1 LHFSGPTLPYHNV
14 YGFSDFSRIYSAR
27 MINMRLFAKNVR
39 TFLLALILGLSVWLS
54 AVSIADPNE
63 VRAYP
68 NPIPLEV
75 VGQDPSLILTSE
87 MPQTVEVSLRAPRSV
102 WESLTGRDKAVRA
115 IVDLSGLSAGEHTC
129 EVQIM
134 VDMRPYQI
142 ILANPTSVSVVLE
155 SLSSR
160 TFPLSL
166 SLSGQPAAGYQVG
179 EATMDLTEITISG
192 PDSLV
197 QKATRARV
205 PINLDAVREG
215 IDESVPVQVLDTQDE
230 IVRGLT
236 INPESVHVTV
246 PISQQ
251 AGFRVVA
258 VKVVVQGQQAAGY
271 RIENIS
277 VFPPVVTVFADDP
290 ELVNQL
296 PGIVE
301 TQPLDLQDRKEDVS
315 TRLSLDLPENI
326 TIVGTQTVQVQVSI
340 SPIQTSVTLLNQ
352 LINVN
357 GLSEGLS
364 AEVFP
369 QTVDVIVSGP
379 LPVLDA
385 LTSKDVTVSVDVT
398 DLDIGVYQLTPDLKV
413 LVENVSQESILPG
426 TVEVVIAIPDTPTPT
441 AFPP

>member
-1 LHFSGPTLPYHNV
+1 
-14 YGFSDFSRIYSAR
+14 
-27 MINMRLFAKNVR
+27 MINMRLLAKNVR
-39 TFLLALILGLSVWLS
+39 TFLLALILGVSVWVS
-54 AVSIADPNE
+54 AVSAADPNE

-68 NPIPLEV
+68 EPIPLEV
-75 VGQDPSLILTSE
+75 IGQDPSLIITSE
-87 MPQTVEVSLRAPRSV
+87 IPPTVEVSLRAPRSV
-102 WESLTGRDKAVRA
+102 WESLIARDNSVRA
-115 IVDLSGLSAGEHTC
+115 IMDLTGLSAGEHTRD
-129 EVQIM
+129 VQIM

-142 ILANPTSVSVVLE
+142 VVKNPASVSVVLE
-155 SLSSR
+155 SVETR

-166 SLSGQPAAGYQVG
+166 SLTGQPAAGYQVG
-179 EATMDLTEITISG
+179 EATMDSTEITVSG
-192 PDSLV
+192 PESLV
-197 QKATRARV
+197 QQATRARI
-205 PINLDAVREG
+205 PINLDGVREG
-215 IDESVPVQVLDTQDE
+215 IDEAVPVQVLDAQDE
-230 IVRGLT
+230 MVRGLT

-251 AGFRVVA
+251 GGFRDVA
-258 VKVVVQGQQAAGY
+258 VKVVVQGQQAPGY

-277 VFPPVVTVFADDP
+277 VFPPVVTVFAEDP

-352 LINVN
+352 PINVN

-369 QTVDVIVSGP
+369 QAVDVIISGP

-385 LTSKDVTVSVDVT
+385 LASQDITVFVDAT
-398 DLDIGVYQLTPDLKV
+398 DLEIGVYQLKPEVKV
-413 LVENVSQESILPG
+413 LVENVLVESILPG
-426 TVEVVIAIPDTPTPT
+426 TVEVVIGIPDTPTPT

>member
-1 LHFSGPTLPYHNV
+1 
-14 YGFSDFSRIYSAR
+14 

-39 TFLLALILGLSVWLS
+39 TFLLALILGVSVWVS
-54 AVSIADPNE
+54 AVSFADPNE

-68 NPIPLEV
+68 DPIPLEV
-75 VGQDPSLILTSE
+75 IGQDPSLILTSE
-87 MPQTVEVSLRAPRSV
+87 IPPTVEVSLRAPRSV
-102 WESLTGRDKAVRA
+102 WDSLIARENSVRA
-115 IVDLSGLSAGEHTC
+115 IMDLTGLSAGEHTR

-134 VDMRPYQI
+134 VDMRPYQ
-142 ILANPTSVSVVLE
+142 LVLENPATVSVVLE
-155 SLSSR
+155 SVATR

-179 EATMDLTEITISG
+179 EATMDVTEITVSG
-192 PDSLV
+192 PESLV
-197 QKATRARV
+197 QQATRARV
-205 PINLDAVREG
+205 PINLDGVREG
-215 IDESVPVQVLDTQDE
+215 IDEDVPVQVLDAQDE

-251 AGFRVVA
+251 GGFRDVA
-258 VKVVVQGQQAAGY
+258 VKVVVQGQQAPGY

-290 ELVNQL
+290 ELVSQL

-326 TIVGTQTVQVQVSI
+326 TIVGPQTVQVQVSI

-352 LINVN
+352 PINVN

-364 AEVFP
+364 AQVFP
-369 QTVDVIVSGP
+369 QAVDVIISGP

-385 LTSKDVTVSVDVT
+385 LTSQDITVSVDVT
-398 DLDIGVYQLTPDLKV
+398 DLEIGVYQLTPEVKV
-413 LVENVSQESILPG
+413 LVENVLVESILPG
-426 TVEVVIAIPDTPTPT
+426 TVEVVIAIPNTPTPT
-441 AFPP
+441 AFPAP

>member
-1 LHFSGPTLPYHNV
+1 
-14 YGFSDFSRIYSAR
+14 
-27 MINMRLFAKNVR
+27 MINMRLLAKNVR
-39 TFLLALILGLSVWLS
+39 TFLLALILGVSVWVS
-54 AVSIADPNE
+54 AVSAADPNE

-68 NPIPLEV
+68 DPIPLEV
-75 VGQDPSLILTSE
+75 IGQDPSLILTSE
-87 MPQTVEVSLRAPRSV
+87 IPPTVEVSLRAPRSV
-102 WESLTGRDKAVRA
+102 WESLIARDNSVRA
-115 IVDLSGLSAGEHTC
+115 IMDLTGLSAGEHTR

-134 VDMRPYQI
+134 VDMRPYQ
-142 ILANPTSVSVVLE
+142 LVLKNPATVSVVLE
-155 SLSSR
+155 SVATR

-179 EATMDLTEITISG
+179 EATMDVSEITVSG

-197 QKATRARV
+197 QQATRARV
-205 PINLDAVREG
+205 PINLDGVREG
-215 IDESVPVQVLDTQDE
+215 IDEDVPVQVLNAKDE

-236 INPESVHVTV
+236 INPESVHVAV

-251 AGFRVVA
+251 GGFRDVA
-258 VKVVVQGQQAAGY
+258 VKVVVEGQQAPGY

-277 VFPPVVTVFADDP
+277 VFPPVVTVFAEDP

-326 TIVGTQTVQVQVSI
+326 TIVGPQTVQVQVSI

-352 LINVN
+352 PINVN

-364 AEVFP
+364 AQVFP
-369 QTVDVIVSGP
+369 QTVDVIISGP

-385 LTSKDVTVSVDVT
+385 LTSKDITVSVDVT
-398 DLDIGVYQLTPDLKV
+398 NLETGVYQLTPEVKV
-413 LVENVSQESILPG
+413 SVENVLVESILPG

-441 AFPP
+441 AFPTP